1 MLKSSLLFL
10 YITLMALAPAVC
22 QGQTGRGKA
31 AAAKA
36 PRLTDEQRVD
46 DAITFRVLLVDVA
59 LNLSGNGDVQRE
71 YRGKIRERIVQIS
84 SRYGFKGE
92 SIKAGK
98 LGVSDVG
105 GSGPP
110 FTGYIRIPDGW
121 TDIFEIENAG
131 TLPKVLCRR
140 GTIKLFYESLSVT
153 AEDGCECQLDN
164 KVFVYSNGRW
174 TLVGPR

>member
-1 MLKSSLLFL
+1 MLKSSLLFS
-10 YITLMALAPAVC
+10 YVLMALAPAVC
-22 QGQTGRGKA
+22 WGQTGRGKA

-59 LNLSGNGDVQRE
+59 LNLSGNGDVQRL
-71 YRGKIRERIVQIS
+71 YRDKIRERIGQIS

-98 LGVSDVG
+98 LGVSNVG

-110 FTGYIRIPDGW
+110 FVGDIRVPDVW

-131 TLPKVLCRR
+131 TLPQVLCRR
-140 GTIKLFYESLSVT
+140 GIIKLFYESLSIT
-153 AEDGCECQLDN
+153 AEDGCECRLDKN
-164 KVFVYSNGRW
+164 VFIYSNGRW